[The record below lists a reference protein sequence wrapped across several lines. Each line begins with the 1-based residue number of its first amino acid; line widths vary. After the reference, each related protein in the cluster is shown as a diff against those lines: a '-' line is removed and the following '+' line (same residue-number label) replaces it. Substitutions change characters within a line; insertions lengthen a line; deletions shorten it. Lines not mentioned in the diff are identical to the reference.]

1 MTKIKIS
8 SAQQRAEIKKCF
20 EDPLYFINNY
30 CKIPTTTKGL
40 VAFNTFKYQDELV
53 HKFET
58 NRFNVVLK
66 ARQLGI
72 STLVSGY
79 ALWLMVFKENKS
91 CLVLATKLGTAANLI
106 YKVAEMYGH
115 LPEWLQIAK
124 IKLNNRNEFRLSNGS
139 FIKAESTEKSS
150 GRSEALSL
158 LIVDEAAH
166 VDNLDGE
173 TGLWT
178 SIYPTLSRGGAC
190 IAISTP
196 AGQGNWFYNIYVGA
210 EAGDND
216 FVATKLMW
224 WEHPD
229 CDEAW
234 FAKETKNMSVKQAA
248 QEYQCSFNATGETVI
263 DPEILTQ
270 YEDKLDSIEFLN
282 EGGTKL
288 YSDPIMKSYMDKK
301 LFIWENHKPG
311 VSYFITC
318 DVARGDGKDFST
330 AMVWNMS
337 DMSQAA
343 EYKGKIAFDAFAE
356 FIVGLGASYG
366 NPPILV
372 ENNILGYAVITRMEE
387 AGYPKIVYT
396 KKGTGEWTGYYF
408 NDGTCNLGFSTSA
421 KSRPEIVALME
432 EQVRNKQW
440 DLRSKRLISELRT
453 FIWDHGKPQAMKGK
467 NDDLV
472 MAFCFA
478 AWGREN
484 IFFSSIRKA
493 EGAKE
498 MLSLVKKSTVEFS
511 SGRTLGPPPIY
522 TGPNITNRSRKS
534 FEKTLASR
542 YKGLLD

>member
-1 MTKIKIS
+1 MQK
-8 SAQQRAEIKKCF
+8 AEIKKCF
-20 EDPLYFINNY
+20 EDPIYFINNY
-30 CKIPTTTKGL
+30 CKIPTTTQGL
-40 VAFNTFKYQDELV
+40 VSFNTFKYQDELI

-72 STLVSGY
+72 STLTAGY
-79 ALWLMVFKENKS
+79 ATWLMIFKENKS

-106 YKVAEMYGH
+106 YKVAEMYSH
-115 LPEWLQIAK
+115 LPEWLKIAK
-124 IKLNNRNEFRLSNGS
+124 VKLNNRNEFRLSNGS

-178 SIYPTLSRGGAC
+178 SISPTLSRGGSC

-196 AGQGNWFYNIYVGA
+196 AGQGNWFYNIYTGA
-210 EAGDND
+210 EAGENN

-224 WEHPD
+224 WELPG
-229 CDEAW
+229 CDQAW
-234 FAKETKNMSVKQAA
+234 FDNETKNMSAKQAA
-248 QEYQCSFNATGETVI
+248 QEYQCSFNATGETVV
-263 DPEILTQ
+263 DPEILTAL
-270 YEDKLDSIEFLN
+270 EDSLDVIEFLE

-288 YSDPIMKSYMDKK
+288 FSEPIIKTYMDKR
-301 LFIWENHKPG
+301 LFIWEKFDETK
-311 VSYFITC
+311 SYFITC

-330 AMVWNMS
+330 AMVWNMT

-343 EYKGKIAFDAFAE
+343 EYKGKIAFDAFSE
-356 FIVGLGASYG
+356 FIVDLGESYG
-366 NPPILV
+366 KPPILV
-372 ENNILGYAVITRMEE
+372 ENNMLGYAVITRMEE
-387 AGYPKIVYT
+387 AGYPKIIYT
-396 KKGTGEWTGYYF
+396 KKSTGEWTGYYF
-408 NDGTCNLGFSTSA
+408 NDGSCNLGFSTSA

-440 DLRSKRLISELRT
+440 TLRSKRLISELRT
-453 FIWDHGKPQAMKGK
+453 FIWDHGKPQAMRGK

-478 AWGREN
+478 AWGKEN
-484 IFFSSIRKA
+484 IFFSSIKKA
-493 EGAKE
+493 ETAKA
-498 MLSLVKKSTVEFS
+498 MLSHMKKSSIEYS
-511 SGRTLGPPPIY
+511 SGRTLGAPPIY
-522 TGPNITNRSRKS
+522 TGPNITTGAKRN
-534 FEKTLASR
+534 FEKSMISR